1 MSAPEAARIGTG
13 LAFIVMPLVFVFAFS
28 AHPGLFHPRILSPE
42 QLIDRARGRRLL
54 HAGHALVTINT
65 ALMVVVAVHLGRVVA
80 RHGGGWAALIGTTLA
95 VLGTIILAAD
105 KGAFCLTMSALD
117 ELTDQDFAA
126 ARPALSAIF
135 AKKGWLWLVWGMV
148 LIPIGFT
155 VLAIAALVTGATSVW
170 VALLLLI
177 GVLFIG
183 VPDGVELINL
193 SAAIVMSAGL
203 VPYGL
208 SLVFTG

>member
-1 MSAPEAARIGTG
+1 
-13 LAFIVMPLVFVFAFS
+13 
-28 AHPGLFHPRILSPE
+28 
-42 QLIDRARGRRLL
+42 
-54 HAGHALVTINT
+54 
-65 ALMVVVAVHLGRVVA
+65 MVVVAVHLGRVVA
-80 RHGGGWAALIGTTLA
+80 RQGSGWAALIGTTLA
-95 VLGTIILAAD
+95 VLGTITLAAD

-117 ELTDQDFAA
+117 ELADQDFAA

-148 LIPIGFT
+148 LIPIGFA

-208 SLVFTG
+208 SLVFTGSN